1 MFPFLNFNN
10 SFQNLYMIIYTNS
23 IFKECI
29 DGDIPEKSFNI
40 HRQSILLIRVSFGER
55 IILILK
61 SSLRIIIQHFREKKK
76 QERIFKFSDFN
87 SVSETHFQTQP

>member
-29 DGDIPEKSFNI
+29 DGGIPEKSFNI
-40 HRQSILLIRVSFGER
+40 HRQSILLTRISFGER

-61 SSLRIIIQHFREKKK
+61 SSIRIIIQHFREEKKAG
-76 QERIFKFSDFN
+76 RNF
-87 SVSETHFQTQP
+87 